1 MLLLESYK
9 GCNIGELIKLE
20 REVGKCNLTLQSFP
34 VDLEPELHETGVYD
48 SYVSSAPAGNP
59 PKRARLDI
67 PKALPNPPRAEVTPP
82 TAPSTPLTFLEV
94 LDTVFRKLISPAIV
108 SFLLN
113 KNIKIIHIVFS

>member
-20 REVGKCNLTLQSFP
+20 TDDGKCNLTLQSFP
-34 VDLEPELHETGVYD
+34 VDLEPELQETGVYD

-67 PKALPNPPRAEVTPP
+67 PKALPTPPRAEDTPR
-82 TAPSTPLTFLEV
+82 TAFNTPLIFLEV
-94 LDTVFRKLISPAIV
+94 LETVFRKLVSPGIV
-108 SFLLN
+108 SFLHN
-113 KNIKIIHIVFS
+113 KNKTIIHIVFS